1 MHFTIKDCRLL
12 EMKSEKIMP
21 TNQLLGPRILK
32 ETKIN
37 MLKRVKNMT
46 ILLIKK
52 NMLQKLIKKYLKK
65 RTISIMNNL

>member
-21 TNQLLGPRILK
+21 TNQLLGLRILK